1 MPTPNRVLHIGC
13 DEDVFYSDAQA
24 AADGT
29 ALTTGT
35 CTFVVKTLAGTTVSG
50 TSGTASHVSG
60 GDYRG
65 VIESTGTANLSNGS
79 EYVIE
84 ITFAQSPYN
93 DFRRIQCVAKYR
105 TEE

>member
-1 MPTPNRVLHIGC
+1 MPRVLHIGA
-13 DEDVFYSDAQA
+13 DEDVFYNDAQLASDA
-24 AADGT
+24 T

-35 CTFVVKTLAGTTVSG
+35 CTFVVKTRSGTTVSG

-65 VIESTGTANLSNGS
+65 VIESTGTANLSEGA
-79 EYVIE
+79 EYWLE

-93 DFRRIQCVAKYR
+93 DFRRIPCTAKYR
-105 TEE
+105 DED